1 MGSNWSK
8 DIKIVIWRLELIV
21 PLSNVTILGSRFKET
36 LTVAYTQTS
45 HVS

>member
-1 MGSNWSK
+1 MGSKWSQ

-21 PLSNVTILGSRFKET
+21 PLSNVTILGSHFKET

-45 HVS
+45 PVS